1 MKRHARSDGKGT
13 PPLPD
18 SNKTLFRVIDLAS
31 EILDIDTD
39 SLDVDNLV
47 EAAWELCEAILA
59 LDKCLRD
66 GGTLPDLWAH
76 CSERGSLAR
85 GLFVRIATQ
94 VGVLTAN
101 PVADVYVELL
111 LSKAKLD
118 ADERSLLLEGSWN
131 LAERC
136 LAAADAF
143 LGALKPA
150 EARAPA
156 TPRDAIYSCP
166 ECGSTD
172 VELSFPVWVKANDI
186 DDQKFWDLD
195 CEAQPEKDSD
205 MGWCPRCETNV
216 LVSRKEVP

>member
-1 MKRHARSDGKGT
+1 M
-13 PPLPD
+13 L
-18 SNKTLFRVIDLAS
+18 DLAC

-39 SLDVDNLV
+39 SLDVDKLV

-59 LDKCLRD
+59 LDKNLRE
-66 GGTLPDLWAH
+66 GGTLPALWAH
-76 CSERGSLAR
+76 CSERAALAR
-85 GLFVRIATQ
+85 ALFVRIATQ

-136 LAAADAF
+136 LAAADAL

-166 ECGSTD
+166 KCGSTD
-172 VELSFPVWVKANDI
+172 VELSFPVWVKANDV
-186 DDQKFWDLD
+186 DNRSKWQLD
-195 CEAQPEKDSD
+195 SEAQPEKDSEK
-205 MGWCPRCETNV
+205 GFCPRCDTNV